1 MSLSEQGIEDALRR
15 APQPRPPAGLKE
27 ELMAQVKLPVP
38 RFKSSPTVLRHTPD
52 GWLRRWWPAL
62 APATVSLACAVVLT
76 VQQMEIGDLRDSIR
90 ALSEVAAAT
99 ATVPS
104 VARPASRNDTPAI
117 DSSAMEQQ
125 EIARLKQLVSQL
137 AGEVAQLE
145 QMQQENQSLR
155 TQLAK
160 PPGLTAEE
168 LEALAKAREKALE
181 IKCVNNLKQFGLAA
195 RVWALDNG
203 DVYPPDVVCMSNEL
217 NTPIILVCPAETN
230 RPAASS
236 WANYTSANCSYEYL
250 APSGSPKEPTRVLS
264 RCPIHGTVGL
274 CDGSVQAATSR
285 NHPDWLIQ
293 RDGKLYFGPPA
304 QPSRTAPAPPP
315 DGTAPN
321 PNP

>member
-1 MSLSEQGIEDALRR
+1 MNLSEREIESALRR
-15 APQPRPPAGLKE
+15 APQPRPPAGLKK
-27 ELMAQVKLPVP
+27 ELLGQVSLPVTRP
-38 RFKSSPTVLRHTPD
+38 ESPTTLMRPTLG

-76 VQQMEIGDLRDSIR
+76 VQQMEIGDLQESIR
-90 ALSEVAAAT
+90 GLSEVAAAT
-99 ATVPS
+99 AAVPS
-104 VARPASRNDTPAI
+104 AALPAPLNDMPAT

-137 AGEVAQLE
+137 AREVAQLE
-145 QMQQENQSLR
+145 QIQKENQDLR

-160 PPGLTAEE
+160 PAGLTAEE
-168 LEALAKAREKALE
+168 LEPLAKARERALE
-181 IKCVNNLKQFGLAA
+181 IQCVNNLKQFGLAA
-195 RVWALDNG
+195 RMWALDNSEI
-203 DVYPPDVVCMSNEL
+203 YPPDVVCMSNYL
-217 NTPIILVCPAETN
+217 NTPKILVCPAETN
-230 RPAASS
+230 RPAATS

-274 CDGSVQAATSR
+274 CDGSVQGAVAR
-285 NHPDWLIQ
+285 KHPEQLVE

-304 QPSRTAPAPPP
+304 QPPRTGPAPSP